1 MLLCVE
7 FMLVLNEVKFM
18 LTLCHRVHG
27 EKGNIGSN
35 PIQLKQIVNLVDKV
49 PNSPCIIFSFLFPY
63 DLISTIAQFK
73 CLFYSIKLLIE

>member
-49 PNSPCIIFSFLFPY
+49 PNSPCIIFSLFIFPV
-63 DLISTIAQFK
+63 I
-73 CLFYSIKLLIE
+73 LLVLLPNFNI